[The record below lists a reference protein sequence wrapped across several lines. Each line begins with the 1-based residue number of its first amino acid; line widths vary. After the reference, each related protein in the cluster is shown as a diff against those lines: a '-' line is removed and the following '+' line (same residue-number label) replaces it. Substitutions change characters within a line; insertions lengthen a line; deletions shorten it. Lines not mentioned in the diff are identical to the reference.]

1 MASPL
6 TFVVWAESLES
17 MNYYDILRIGFDAS
31 PKDVQKAFHDLSL
44 RCHPDRFVDEPEEVG
59 KAAEAVFKRLV
70 EAYNVLR
77 RPQLRARYDA
87 ELKKGGAVKLDEHAV
102 EKKPTFE
109 QRTLFMIAR
118 TPRAKQYAAKADRFL
133 SNGQLEEARI
143 QLVTAYQDDQG
154 NEELKERL
162 DMIYEALSL
171 EPGDF

>member
-6 TFVVWAESLES
+6 TFVVWAESLDT
-17 MNYYDILRIGFDAS
+17 MNYYDILRVPHDA
-31 PKDVQKAFHDLSL
+31 PQPEIQKAFHDLSL
-44 RCHPDRFVDEPEEVG
+44 RCHPDRFVEEPEEVG

-87 ELKKGGAVKLDEHAV
+87 ELSKSGNVKLDEHAV
-102 EKKPTFE
+102 QKKPTFE

-154 NEELKERL
+154 NEALKERL
-162 DMIYEALSL
+162 DMIYEALAL

>member
-6 TFVVWAESLES
+6 TFVVWAESLET
-17 MNYYDILRIGFDAS
+17 MNYYDILRVAYDAK
-31 PKDVQKAFHDLSL
+31 PAEIQKAFHDLSL

-87 ELKKGGAVKLDEHAV
+87 ELQKGGSVKLDEHAV
-102 EKKPTFE
+102 QQKKTFE

-118 TPRAKQYAAKADRFL
+118 TPRAKQFAAKADRFL
-133 SNGQLEEARI
+133 SNGQLEEARV
-143 QLVTAYQDDQG
+143 QLVSAYQDDHG